1 MSAVTAVPIQPLAKG
16 SLVKLWLAI
25 LVLVAAAAALAW
37 WGTTSLQRSKTESG
51 LQYQVM
57 KAGEGPTATD
67 EDVLV
72 FHYEG
77 RLADGTVFDS
87 SRTRNEPMI
96 MPPTGVI
103 PGFAE
108 GLKLT
113 QAGGTYRFWIPPN
126 LGYGPGRV
134 PPGAPFT
141 DQDTLIFDVE
151 VLQIVPDAAQAFQMQ
166 QMQRQMQQMQQ
177 QGGAPGAGPPPG
189 AGPQGAAPEGAPPSG
204 AAPPQGA
211 PGRGRSGGQ

>member
-37 WGTTSLQRSKTESG
+37 WGTTSLQRSKTDSG

-57 KAGEGPTATD
+57 KAGEGPTATG

-72 FHYEG
+72 FHYDG

-108 GLKLT
+108 GLQLT
-113 QAGGTYRFWIPPN
+113 QAGGRYRFWIPPN

-141 DQDTLIFDVE
+141 DRDTLIFDVE
-151 VLQIVPDAAQAFQMQ
+151 VLQIVPGAAQAFQMQ
-166 QMQRQMQQMQQ
+166 QMQQQMQQMQQ
-177 QGGAPGAGPPPG
+177 QGGPGAGPPGAGPPPS
-189 AGPQGAAPEGAPPSG
+189 AGPEGAPPSG
-204 AAPPQGA
+204 APPSGA
-211 PGRGRSGGQ
+211 PSRGRSGGQ